1 LRRANKLDAVTVRQ
15 LKTPGRYCDGLGLW
29 LQVSK
34 STSKNGGDGVTKAW
48 LFRYMRHG
56 RARQMGLGPLYTVSL
71 AEARA
76 RAKAARQVLL
86 DGDDPIEVKRKK
98 RDETRAESAERMLF
112 KDAAQ
117 RFLDLH
123 QAGWKNEKHRQQWAN
138 TLKAYAYPTLGSRPI
153 SAIDGALITEALAS
167 IWTKK
172 PETARRVRQRIER
185 VVQWVKEGMP
195 LPSQGA
201 RKRVRHHPA
210 MPFAEL
216 PTFMAE
222 LRDRD
227 SISAKALEFTIL
239 TVARTAASIGAKWKE
254 IDLEAGV
261 WTVSDGRHKTGKDF
275 EIPLSKRAIEIL
287 LKLPREKGGY
297 IFPGARAKAP
307 LSNMAMLELLQGM
320 PGCEDLTVHGFRSSF
335 RDWAGD
341 RTNFA
346 REVIEAAMSHQIKD
360 RAEAAYRRSA
370 ALEKRRRLMEEWARY
385 CASVK
390 SGTGEVVSLRGAA

>member
-1 LRRANKLDAVTVRQ
+1 MREANKLTAVEVAKLT
-15 LKTPGRYCDGLGLW
+15 TPGRYGDGLGLW
-29 LQVSK
+29 LQITQ
-34 STSKNGGDGVTKAW
+34 STNGEGVTKSW

-56 RARQMGLGPLYTVSL
+56 RARQMGLGALHTVSL

-76 RAKAARQVLL
+76 RAKAARKAIL
-86 DGDDPIEVKRKK
+86 DGDDPIELKRRK
-98 RDETRAESAERMLF
+98 RDEARAGSAERMLF

-123 QAGWKNEKHRQQWAN
+123 RAEWKNPKHRQQWEN

-153 SAIDGALITEALAS
+153 SVIDGALITEALAS

-172 PETARRVRQRIER
+172 PETARRVKQRIER
-185 VVQWVKEGMP
+185 VRQWVKDGMP
-195 LPSQGA
+195 LPRRGA
-201 RKRVRHHPA
+201 SRLVKHHPA
-210 MPFAEL
+210 MPFAGL
-216 PTFMAE
+216 PAFMAD
-222 LRDRD
+222 LRARPG
-227 SISAKALEFTIL
+227 ISARTLEFTIL
-239 TVARTAASIGAKWKE
+239 TVARTADTIGAKWKE

-287 LKLPREKGGY
+287 QALPREKGGY
-297 IFPGARAKAP
+297 VFPGAKAKAP
-307 LSNMAMLELLQGM
+307 LSNMAMLELLRGM
-320 PGCEDLTVHGFRSSF
+320 RGEGLTVHGFRSSF

-370 ALEKRRRLMEEWARY
+370 ALGKRRQLMEAWARY
-385 CASVK
+385 CASPAK
-390 SGTGEVVSLRGAA
+390 QSAEVVALHG